1 MKATTSSII
10 SLIQGKL
17 GKLAGKRHKTG
28 QVISR
33 KSTPYEISQAQRSTG
48 QQAAQQKY
56 ASILTT
62 WQALTQEKKDG
73 YNQQGAT
80 LKISGWNLYL
90 KLNLGFIEAIYGTA
104 EYGTGKYS

>member
-1 MKATTSSII
+1 MKATTSPII

-17 GKLAGKRHKTG
+17 GKLAGKRHKAG
-28 QVISR
+28 QVISK
-33 KSTPYEISQAQRSTG
+33 KSTPYEVSRAQRSPN

-56 ASILTT
+56 AEILTA
-62 WQALTQEKKDG
+62 WQALTQGEKDE
-73 YNQQGAT
+73 YNQQGAS